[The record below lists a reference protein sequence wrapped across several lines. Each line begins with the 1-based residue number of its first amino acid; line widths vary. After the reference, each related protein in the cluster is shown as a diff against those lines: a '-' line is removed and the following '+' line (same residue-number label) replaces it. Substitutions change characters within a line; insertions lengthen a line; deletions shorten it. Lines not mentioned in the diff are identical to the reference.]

1 MPEATVK
8 DEEPVNSTQPSQL
21 KIGTD
26 VYTIPVTASLAGG
39 LLGFIRGSRMSS
51 LRFLA
56 ENAHRAPTT
65 VRGWYFYNKTKNYRV
80 LLGGFKGGGQEA
92 LRLGAVGCGWVAFEE
107 GWKAISTQVLG
118 VPQLSAAKEVVA
130 GGGTASAI
138 CVIYRLP
145 RRTAVQTIGL
155 GLAVGAAVSLL
166 RKGKELL
173 VERRGKDDE
182 GHADK
187 TG

>member
-1 MPEATVK
+1 MSEATVK
-8 DEEPVNSTQPSQL
+8 DEDQLDQAQPGSL
-21 KIGTD
+21 KISSD

-39 LLGFIRGSRMSS
+39 MLGFVRGSRMSS

-118 VPQLSAAKEVVA
+118 VPQLSGAKEVVA

-138 CVIYRLP
+138 CVIYGLP
-145 RRTAVQTIGL
+145 RRTAIQTIGL
-155 GLAVGAAVSLL
+155 GLGVGVALSLL

-173 VERRGKDDE
+173 AERRGKDDDGE
-182 GHADK
+182 AD
-187 TG
+187 

>member
-8 DEEPVNSTQPSQL
+8 DEDPVNPTQPAQL

-26 VYTIPVTASLAGG
+26 VYTIPITASLAGG
-39 LLGFIRGSRMSS
+39 MLGFIRGSRMSA

-118 VPQLSAAKEVVA
+118 IPQLSGAKEVVA
-130 GGGTASAI
+130 GGGTAITEMGLYANPVSPVLRARI
-138 CVIYRLP
+138 SPRQMFRTLVSPIVTNYQMDFRAGLRYKRL
-145 RRTAVQTIGL
+145 G
-155 GLAVGAAVSLL
+155 
-166 RKGKELL
+166 
-173 VERRGKDDE
+173 
-182 GHADK
+182 
-187 TG
+187 